1 MPDSA
6 GEQGS
11 CAWTEDAYGQG
22 SVQFVTHSGGGLGGV
37 LKGLA
42 LCGTP
47 ACTET
52 CAGAGGVG
60 PFGSYAGGA
69 FLGGSPGS
77 HAGDPFGGGAFRGKE
92 AHNSSSSRALELPA
106 GLKSSGMALAVINLA
121 LGGGALKGIPAG
133 ASAETCACGG
143 GALTGIVSSAS
154 AETCA
159 GGGGALKGIVS
170 SASAETCAGGGGALK
185 GIPAGAS
192 AETCACGGGALKG
205 IVSSASAETFPGSR
219 PKARSSLS
227 PFVARFSAA
236 VAAAPAATS
245 ERFLASRRACRTGED
260 SLGGGTLGLCTG
272 ALDEAAAWAETVS
285 LLWMAW
291 SICKSVMFEEDAAQ
305 DAAIG

>member
-1 MPDSA
+1 
-6 GEQGS
+6 
-11 CAWTEDAYGQG
+11 
-22 SVQFVTHSGGGLGGV
+22 VTHSGGGLGGV

-42 LCGTP
+42 LCGNP

-52 CAGAGGVG
+52 CASAGGVG

-69 FLGGSPGS
+69 FFGGSPSS

-121 LGGGALKGIPAG
+121 LSGGALKGIPAG
-133 ASAETCACGG
+133 
-143 GALTGIVSSAS
+143 AS

-170 SASAETCAGGGGALK
+170 SASAETFAGGD
-185 GIPAGAS
+185 
-192 AETCACGGGALKG
+192 GGGALKG
-205 IVSSASAETFPGSR
+205 IVSSASAEPCATCAAVFSFPGSR
-219 PKARSSLS
+219 FKALEQRESSCV
-227 PFVARFSAA
+227 FHARTRAAFCARISAA
-236 VAAAPAATS
+236 VAAAVAAAS
-245 ERFLASRRACRTGED
+245 EQCLFSRSSCRSGEA
-260 SLGGGTLGLCTG
+260 SLGGGALALCTG

-285 LLWMAW
+285 LLWKAW

-305 DAAIG
+305 EAAIG

>member
-1 MPDSA
+1 M
-6 GEQGS
+6 
-11 CAWTEDAYGQG
+11 
-22 SVQFVTHSGGGLGGV
+22 GGV

-69 FLGGSPGS
+69 FLGGSPAS
-77 HAGDPFGGGAFRGKE
+77 HAGDPFGGGAFRGT
-92 AHNSSSSRALELPA
+92 SSSSRALELPA

-121 LGGGALKGIPAG
+121 LGGGALVGIPTS

-159 GGGGALKGIVS
+159 GGDEGGALTGNVS
-170 SASAETCAGGGGALK
+170 SASAETCA
-185 GIPAGAS
+185 
-192 AETCACGGGALKG
+192 TCAARFP
-205 IVSSASAETFPGSR
+205 FPGSR
-219 PKARSSLS
+219 HKALARYRSCVFHA
-227 PFVARFSAA
+227 PTGCAFFARISAA
-236 VAAAPAATS
+236 VAAAMAAAS
-245 ERFLASRRACRTGED
+245 EQRLFSRSSCRSGEA
-260 SLGGGTLGLCTG
+260 SLGGGALVLCTG
-272 ALDEAAAWAETVS
+272 ALDEAAAWAETMC
-285 LLWMAW
+285 LLWRAW

-305 DAAIG
+305 EAAIG

>member
-1 MPDSA
+1 
-6 GEQGS
+6 
-11 CAWTEDAYGQG
+11 
-22 SVQFVTHSGGGLGGV
+22 VTHSGGGLGGV

-42 LCGTP
+42 LCGNP

-52 CAGAGGVG
+52 CASAGGVG

-69 FLGGSPGS
+69 FLGGSPAS
-77 HAGDPFGGGAFRGKE
+77 HAGDPFGGGAFRGT
-92 AHNSSSSRALELPA
+92 SSSSRALELPA

-133 ASAETCACGG
+133 GSAETCACGG

-159 GGGGALKGIVS
+159 GGDGGGALKGIVS

-192 AETCACGGGALKG
+192 AETCAGGGGALKG

-219 PKARSSLS
+219 PKACSSLC

-236 VAAAPAATS
+236 VAAAVAATS
-245 ERFLASRRACRTGED
+245 ERFLSSRRACRTGED
-260 SLGGGTLGLCTG
+260 SLGGGALGLCTG

-285 LLWMAW
+285 LLWWAW
-291 SICKSVMFEEDAAQ
+291 SICNSVMFSEDAAQ
-305 DAAIG
+305 EAAIG

>member
-1 MPDSA
+1 VPDSA

-11 CAWTEDAYGQG
+11 CAWTEDADGQG

-121 LGGGALKGIPAG
+121 LSGGALKGIPAG
-133 ASAETCACGG
+133 
-143 GALTGIVSSAS
+143 AS

-170 SASAETCAGGGGALK
+170 SASAEACATCAAVF
-185 GIPAGAS
+185 S
-192 AETCACGGGALKG
+192 
-205 IVSSASAETFPGSR
+205 FPGSR
-219 PKARSSLS
+219 FKALEQRESSCV
-227 PFVARFSAA
+227 FHARTRAAFCARISAA
-236 VAAAPAATS
+236 VAAAVAAAS
-245 ERFLASRRACRTGED
+245 ERCLSSRRVCRSGEA
-260 SLGGGTLGLCTG
+260 SLGGGALGLCTG

-285 LLWMAW
+285 LLWAAW
-291 SICKSVMFEEDAAQ
+291 SICKSVKFGEDATQ
-305 DAAIG
+305 EAAIG